1 MERVLLVDDE
11 VEALQILAWLIADHG
26 CEVRT
31 ATSVEQAVSVGR
43 EFRPT
48 LVITD
53 YFLQDDATGLDVIR
67 SLREIDA
74 ALPAVLVTGMDAA
87 TLRRDLATIANVA
100 VLRKPFGWAALQPL
114 LQAAV

>member
-31 ATSVEQAVSVGR
+31 ATNVEQAVSVGR
-43 EFRPT
+43 EFGPT

-87 TLRRDLATIANVA
+87 TLRRELAAIANVA
-100 VLRKPFGWAALQPL
+100 VLRKPFGWADLRPL
-114 LQAAV
+114 LRAAG